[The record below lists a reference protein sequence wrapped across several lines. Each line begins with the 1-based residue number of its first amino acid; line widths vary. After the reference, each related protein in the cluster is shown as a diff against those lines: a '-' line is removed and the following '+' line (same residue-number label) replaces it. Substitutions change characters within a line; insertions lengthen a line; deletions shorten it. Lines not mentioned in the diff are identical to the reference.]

1 MKKKTIALFLALTLG
16 LCPAAASQA
25 ELLSDGDLLT
35 SEEAPV
41 YEEPE
46 YAEEEL
52 PEEEEYISESEEFR
66 IEEALPEA
74 DLLWDGVA
82 EAEPEED
89 SVSDEEAGTVEKE
102 PEEDSDMDMAGESAR
117 WVYKDGV
124 FTYYDENGEEV
135 PVSELTESVK
145 QYGYFEI
152 NGAYYALD
160 KNGKPRT
167 GLVYLNKIP
176 YYFQPDT
183 FPAGQMFMAGWQKFD
198 LPKGEKWIFFKAKSA
213 GDADKGKGEVP
224 GVVRLARIPR
234 IHKTLKCVLDHNNYI
249 KKNAMVTI
257 NGKTYITDSE
267 GKVYKNRLVKRGSYR
282 YYVGSDGAML
292 TNTWTP
298 DGYWVNE
305 EGEWDSSVPRQGSSS
320 AGGTIS
326 SIPDG
331 YYNSVGI
338 GGDTQNYRV
347 DCWVN
352 YSGGSKQ
359 INFGHYEPTGSS
371 YSFYDKNNPNGD
383 TLDLY
388 MENGTIYGR
397 STKSGHKSY
406 KVEFDGTYLKIHW
419 EYTTWNHNSKLIKVK
434 LQNIAGGAV
443 G

>member
-1 MKKKTIALFLALTLG
+1 MSSNRKIKKLAVVFLTVLLVLSSAQTVLAKSGKWKQDGSMWWFEYDDGSYPANCITTIREQQFAFDVNG
-16 LCPAAASQA
+16 YMIY
-25 ELLSDGDLLT
+25 D
-35 SEEAPV
+35 
-41 YEEPE
+41 
-46 YAEEEL
+46 
-52 PEEEEYISESEEFR
+52 
-66 IEEALPEA
+66 
-74 DLLWDGVA
+74 
-82 EAEPEED
+82 
-89 SVSDEEAGTVEKE
+89 
-102 PEEDSDMDMAGESAR
+102 R
-117 WVYKDGV
+117 WVYAPGHGW
-124 FTYYDENGEEV
+124 FYCA
-135 PVSELTESVK
+135 S
-145 QYGYFEI
+145 
-152 NGAYYALD
+152 NGALA
-160 KNGKPRT
+160 KN
-167 GLVYLNKIP
+167 
-176 YYFQPDT
+176 Q
-183 FPAGQMFMAGWQKFD
+183 
-198 LPKGEKWIFFKAKSA
+198 WI
-213 GDADKGKGEVP
+213 G
-224 GVVRLARIPR
+224 
-234 IHKTLKCVLDHNNYI
+234 N
-249 KKNAMVTI
+249 
-257 NGKTYITDSE
+257 
-267 GKVYKNRLVKRGSYR
+267 